1 MSQLAQ
7 LDEFVSVTR
16 QDARGGRIAR
26 RLRKRRRMKKAIGI
40 VKDTFKDFS
49 DDRCPQMAAALSYYT
64 VFSLPPL
71 LLLILAIIG
80 FFVDPADAQGRF
92 MDQLTGLV
100 GPQGGEAMRT
110 MIEQANHPK
119 GGIMAVVGVITLI
132 FGATGAFTQ
141 LQEALNTAWEVKP
154 DPNQGGIKKFIGKR
168 FLSFGMILVIAFML
182 LISFVLAAVVSAFG
196 DVLNNYLGSAGEV
209 IGHIAQ
215 IVLGLLVAW
224 LLFAMMFKVLPD
236 AKIEWRDVWVGAF
249 VTAVLFTVGR
259 FLIGLYLGKSESANA
274 FGAAAA
280 LAIIFVWIYYA
291 AIILFLGAEFT
302 QVWVR
307 RHGRHIEPEK
317 GAIKME
323 PATPTNDLARRT
335 QA

>member
-1 MSQLAQ
+1 
-7 LDEFVSVTR
+7 
-16 QDARGGRIAR
+16 
-26 RLRKRRRMKKAIGI
+26 MKKAIGI

-49 DDRCPQMAAALSYYT
+49 DDKCMQMAAALSYYT

-71 LLLILAIIG
+71 LLIILAIVG

-110 MIEQANHPK
+110 MVEQANHPK
-119 GGIMAVVGVITLI
+119 GGVMAIVGIIALI
-132 FGATGAFTQ
+132 LGATGAFTQ

-154 DPNQGGIKKFIGKR
+154 DPNQGGVKKMLMKR

-182 LISFVLAAVVSAFG
+182 LVSFVLAALVSAFG
-196 DVLNNYLGSAGEV
+196 DLLNNYLGSSAGEL
-209 IGHIAQ
+209 IGQ
-215 IVLGLLVAW
+215 IVQIVIGLLVTW

-236 AKIEWRDVWVGAF
+236 AKIEWKDVWVGGF
-249 VTAVLFTVGR
+249 VTAVLFTIGR
-259 FLIGLYLGKSESANA
+259 FLIGLYLGKSQSANA

-291 AIILFLGAEFT
+291 ANILFLGAEFT
-302 QVWVR
+302 QVWVKK
-307 RHGRHIEPEK
+307 HGRRIEPEK
-317 GAIKME
+317 GAIRI
-323 PATPTNDLARRT
+323 PDTTNDLARRT
-335 QA
+335 QT

>member
-1 MSQLAQ
+1 
-7 LDEFVSVTR
+7 
-16 QDARGGRIAR
+16 
-26 RLRKRRRMKKAIGI
+26 MKQVIGL
-40 VKDTFKDFS
+40 VKDTFRDFS
-49 DDRCPQMAAALSYYT
+49 DDKCMQMAAALSYYT

-71 LLLILAIIG
+71 LLLILAIVG

-100 GPQGGEAMRT
+100 GPQGGEAMRS
-110 MIEQANHPK
+110 MVEQSNHPK

-132 FGATGAFTQ
+132 LGATGAFAQ

-154 DPNQGGIKKFIGKR
+154 DPNVGGLKKFVGKR

-182 LISFVLAAVVSAFG
+182 LVSFVISAMVSAFG
-196 DVLNNYLGSAGEV
+196 ELLNNYLGGAGELL
-209 IGHIAQ
+209 GHVLQ
-215 IVLGLLVAW
+215 IVIGLLVTW

-236 AKIEWRDVWVGAF
+236 AKITWKDVRVGAF
-249 VTAVLFTVGR
+249 VTAVLFTIGR
-259 FLIGLYLGKSESANA
+259 VLIGLYLGKSQSANA

-302 QVWVR
+302 QVWVKR
-307 RHGRHIEPEK
+307 QGRTIEPEK
-317 GAIKME
+317 GAIKIAE
-323 PATPTNDLARRT
+323 GGVANDLARRT
-335 QA
+335 QG

>member
-1 MSQLAQ
+1 
-7 LDEFVSVTR
+7 
-16 QDARGGRIAR
+16 
-26 RLRKRRRMKKAIGI
+26 MKKAIGL

-64 VFSLPPL
+64 VFSLPAL

-80 FFVDPADAQGRF
+80 FFVDPGDAQGRF

-100 GPQGGEAMRT
+100 GPQGGEAMRS
-110 MIEQANHPK
+110 MVEQSNDPK

-141 LQEALNTAWEVKP
+141 LQQALNTAWEVKP
-154 DPNQGGIKKFIGKR
+154 DPDQGGLKKFIGKR

-182 LISFVLAAVVSAFG
+182 LISFVLAALVSAFG
-196 DVLNNYLGSAGEV
+196 DLLNNYLGGAGEV
-209 IGHIAQ
+209 IGHVAQ

-236 AKIEWRDVWVGAF
+236 AKIEWKDVWVGAF
-249 VTAVLFTVGR
+249 VTSLLFTVGR
-259 FLIGLYLGKSESANA
+259 FVIGLYLGKSESANA

-302 QVWVR
+302 QVWVK
-307 RHGRHIEPEK
+307 HKGRQIEPEK
-317 GAIKME
+317 GAVKLDA
-323 PATPTNDLARRT
+323 ATPTNDLAKRT
-335 QA
+335 QS